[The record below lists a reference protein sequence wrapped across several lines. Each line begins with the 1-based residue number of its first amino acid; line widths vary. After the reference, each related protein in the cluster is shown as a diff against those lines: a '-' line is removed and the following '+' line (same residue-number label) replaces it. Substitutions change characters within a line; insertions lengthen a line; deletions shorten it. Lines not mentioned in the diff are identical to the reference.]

1 MNPSKLEQ
9 NLSGVIAEMVLKLGL
24 TGVPLSLNYPCASL
38 GRMLGVEADPQ
49 ALKPAL
55 DAFFATRKDL
65 FGAAEAV
72 PHEDG
77 FCLTIPAEGVARVMS
92 QAPAAAFL
100 RDLIQTAQTPGATA
114 DDLLAAFRRHSDRV
128 HVEPAGNDEF
138 DLLVY
143 FEDGVPDDF
152 RYCIDQ
158 HDGFASYHRFSRED
172 YEAFGF

>member
-1 MNPSKLEQ
+1 MNTLEQ
-9 NLSGVIAEMVLKLGL
+9 NLSGVIAEMALKLGL

-38 GRMLGVEADPQ
+38 GRMLGVADDPQ
-49 ALKPAL
+49 ALQPAL
-55 DAFFATRKDL
+55 DAFFAARKDL

-77 FCLTIPAEGVARVMS
+77 FCLAIPAEGVARVVA

-100 RDLIQTAQTPGATA
+100 RDLIHTAQTPGATA

-128 HVEPAGNDEF
+128 HVEPVDNDEF

-152 RYCIDQ
+152 RYCIDR
-158 HDGFASYHRFSRED
+158 HDGFVSYHRFSKED

>member
-55 DAFFATRKDL
+55 EAFFAERAGL
-65 FGAAEAV
+65 YGAVHVE

-77 FCLTIPAEGVARVMS
+77 FCLAIPAEGVARVVA

-100 RDLIQTAQTPGATA
+100 RDLIHTAQTPGATA

-128 HVEPAGNDEF
+128 HVEPVDNDEF

>member
-1 MNPSKLEQ
+1 MNTLEQ
-9 NLSGVIAEMVLKLGL
+9 NLSGVIAEMALKLGL

-38 GRMLGVEADPQ
+38 GRMLGVADDPQ
-49 ALKPAL
+49 ALQPAL
-55 DAFFATRKDL
+55 DAFFAARKDL

-128 HVEPAGNDEF
+128 HVEPVDNDEF

-158 HDGFASYHRFSRED
+158 HDGFASYHRFSKED

>member
-1 MNPSKLEQ
+1 MNTLEQ
-9 NLSGVIAEMVLKLGL
+9 NLSGVIAEMALKLGL

-38 GRMLGVEADPQ
+38 GRMLGVADDPQ
-49 ALKPAL
+49 ALQPAL
-55 DAFFATRKDL
+55 DAFFAARKDL

-100 RDLIQTAQTPGATA
+100 RDLIHTAQTPGATA

-128 HVEPAGNDEF
+128 HVEPVDNDEF

-143 FEDGVPDDF
+143 FEDGVPDGF
-152 RYCIDQ
+152 RYCIDR
-158 HDGFASYHRFSRED
+158 HDGFVSSHRLSKED

>member
-1 MNPSKLEQ
+1 MNTLEQ

-38 GRMLGVEADPQ
+38 GRMLGVADDPQ
-49 ALKPAL
+49 ALQPAL
-55 DAFFATRKDL
+55 DAFFAARKDL

-77 FCLTIPAEGVARVMS
+77 FCLAIPAEGVTRVMS

-128 HVEPAGNDEF
+128 HVEPVDNDEF

>member
-1 MNPSKLEQ
+1 MNTLEQ
-9 NLSGVIAEMVLKLGL
+9 NLSGVIAEMALKLGL

-38 GRMLGVEADPQ
+38 GRMLGVADDPQ
-49 ALKPAL
+49 ALQPAL
-55 DAFFATRKDL
+55 DAFFAARKDL

-114 DDLLAAFRRHSDRV
+114 DDLLAVFRRHSSHV
-128 HVEPAGNDEF
+128 HVESVSNGEF

-143 FEDGVPDDF
+143 FEDGVPDGF
-152 RYCIDQ
+152 RYCIDR
-158 HDGFASYHRFSRED
+158 HDGFVSYHRFSKED
-172 YEAFGF
+172 YEAFCF

>member
-1 MNPSKLEQ
+1 MNTLEQ
-9 NLSGVIAEMVLKLGL
+9 NLSGVIAEMALKLGL

-38 GRMLGVEADPQ
+38 GRMLGVADDPQ
-49 ALKPAL
+49 ALQPAL
-55 DAFFATRKDL
+55 DAFFAARKDL

-100 RDLIQTAQTPGATA
+100 RDLIHTAQTPGATA
-114 DDLLAAFRRHSDRV
+114 DDLLAVFRRHSSHV
-128 HVEPAGNDEF
+128 HVESVSNGEF

-143 FEDGVPDDF
+143 FEDGVPDGF
-152 RYCIDQ
+152 RYCIDR
-158 HDGFASYHRFSRED
+158 HDGFVSYHRFSKED

>member
-1 MNPSKLEQ
+1 MNALEE
-9 NLSGVIAEMVLKLGL
+9 NLCGVIAEMALKLGL
-24 TGVPLSLNYPCASL
+24 ARAPLSLNYPCASL
-38 GRMLGVEADPQ
+38 GRMLGVADDPQ
-49 ALKPAL
+49 ALQPAL
-55 DAFFATRKDL
+55 DAFFAARKDL

-128 HVEPAGNDEF
+128 HVEPVDNDEF

>member
-1 MNPSKLEQ
+1 MNTLEQ
-9 NLSGVIAEMVLKLGL
+9 NLSGVIAEMALKLGL

-38 GRMLGVEADPQ
+38 GRMLGVADDPQ
-49 ALKPAL
+49 ALQPAL
-55 DAFFATRKDL
+55 DAFFAARKDL

-100 RDLIQTAQTPGATA
+100 RDLIHTAQTPGATA

-128 HVEPAGNDEF
+128 HVEPVDNDEF

-143 FEDGVPDDF
+143 FEDGVPDGF
-152 RYCIDQ
+152 RYCIDR
-158 HDGFASYHRFSRED
+158 HDGFVSYHRFSKED

>member
-1 MNPSKLEQ
+1 MNTLEQ

-38 GRMLGVEADPQ
+38 GRMLGVADDPQ
-49 ALKPAL
+49 ALQPAL
-55 DAFFATRKDL
+55 DAFFAARKDL

-92 QAPAAAFL
+92 QAPAASFL

-128 HVEPAGNDEF
+128 HVEPVDNDEF

>member
-1 MNPSKLEQ
+1 MNTLEQ
-9 NLSGVIAEMVLKLGL
+9 NLSGVIAEMALKLGL

-38 GRMLGVEADPQ
+38 GRMLGVADDPQ
-49 ALKPAL
+49 ALQPAL
-55 DAFFATRKDL
+55 DAFFAARADL

-128 HVEPAGNDEF
+128 HVEPVDNDEF

-143 FEDGVPDDF
+143 FEDGVPDGF
-152 RYCIDQ
+152 RYCIDR

>member
-1 MNPSKLEQ
+1 MNTLEQ
-9 NLSGVIAEMVLKLGL
+9 NLSGVIAEMALKLGL

-38 GRMLGVEADPQ
+38 GRMLGVADDPQ
-49 ALKPAL
+49 ALQPAL
-55 DAFFATRKDL
+55 DAFFAARKDL

-100 RDLIQTAQTPGATA
+100 RDLIQTAQTSGATA

-128 HVEPAGNDEF
+128 HVEPVDNGEF

-158 HDGFASYHRFSRED
+158 HGGFASYHRFSKED

>member
-1 MNPSKLEQ
+1 MNTLEQ
-9 NLSGVIAEMVLKLGL
+9 NLSGVIAEMALKLGL

-38 GRMLGVEADPQ
+38 GRMLGVADDPQ
-49 ALKPAL
+49 ALQPAL
-55 DAFFATRKDL
+55 DAFFAARKDL

-128 HVEPAGNDEF
+128 HVEPVDNDEF

>member
-1 MNPSKLEQ
+1 MNASKLEQ
-9 NLSGVIAEMVLKLGL
+9 NLTGVIVEMALKMGL
-24 TGVPLSLNYPCASL
+24 SRAPLSLNYPCASL
-38 GRMLGVEADPQ
+38 GRMLGVADDPQ
-49 ALKPAL
+49 ALQPAL
-55 DAFFATRKDL
+55 DAFFAARKAL

-128 HVEPAGNDEF
+128 HVEPVDNDEF

>member
-1 MNPSKLEQ
+1 MNTLEQ

-38 GRMLGVEADPQ
+38 GRMLGVADDPQ
-49 ALKPAL
+49 ALQPAL
-55 DAFFATRKDL
+55 DAFFAARKDL

-77 FCLTIPAEGVARVMS
+77 FCLAIPAEGVARVMS

-128 HVEPAGNDEF
+128 HVEPVDNDEF

>member
-38 GRMLGVEADPQ
+38 GRMLGVADDPQ
-49 ALKPAL
+49 ALQPAL
-55 DAFFATRKDL
+55 DAFFAARADL
-65 FGAAEAV
+65 FGAVHVE

-77 FCLTIPAEGVARVMS
+77 FCLAIPAEGVARVMS

-128 HVEPAGNDEF
+128 HVEPVDNDEF

>member
-1 MNPSKLEQ
+1 
-9 NLSGVIAEMVLKLGL
+9 MVH
-24 TGVPLSLNYPCASL
+24 
-38 GRMLGVEADPQ
+38 VE
-49 ALKPAL
+49 
-55 DAFFATRKDL
+55 
-65 FGAAEAV
+65 

-77 FCLTIPAEGVARVMS
+77 FCLAIPAEGVARVVA

-100 RDLIQTAQTPGATA
+100 RDLIHTAQTPGATA

-128 HVEPAGNDEF
+128 HVEPVDNDEF

>member
-1 MNPSKLEQ
+1 MNTLEQ

-38 GRMLGVEADPQ
+38 GRMLGVADDPQ
-49 ALKPAL
+49 ALQPAL
-55 DAFFATRKDL
+55 DAFFAARKDL

-128 HVEPAGNDEF
+128 HVEPVDNDEF

>member
-1 MNPSKLEQ
+1 MNTLEQ
-9 NLSGVIAEMVLKLGL
+9 NLSGVIAEMALKLGL

-38 GRMLGVEADPQ
+38 GRMLGVADDPQ
-49 ALKPAL
+49 ALQPAL
-55 DAFFATRKDL
+55 DAFFAARKDL

-77 FCLTIPAEGVARVMS
+77 FCLAIPAEGVARVVA

-100 RDLIQTAQTPGATA
+100 RDLIHTAQTPGATA
-114 DDLLAAFRRHSDRV
+114 DDLLAVFRRHSSHV
-128 HVEPAGNDEF
+128 HVESVSNGEF

-143 FEDGVPDDF
+143 FEDGVPDGF
-152 RYCIDQ
+152 RYCIDR
-158 HDGFASYHRFSRED
+158 HDGFVSYHRFSKED

>member
-24 TGVPLSLNYPCASL
+24 TGVPLSLNYPCASR
-38 GRMLGVEADPQ
+38 GRMLGVADDPQ
-49 ALKPAL
+49 ALQPAL
-55 DAFFATRKDL
+55 EAFFAARVGL
-65 FGAAEAV
+65 YGAVHVE

-77 FCLTIPAEGVARVMS
+77 FCLAIPAEGVARVVA

-100 RDLIQTAQTPGATA
+100 RDLIHTAQTPGATA

>member
-55 DAFFATRKDL
+55 EAFFAARAGL
-65 FGAAEAV
+65 YGAVHVE

-77 FCLTIPAEGVARVMS
+77 FCLAIPAEGVARVVA

-100 RDLIQTAQTPGATA
+100 RDLIHTAQTPGATA

-128 HVEPAGNDEF
+128 HVEPVDNDEF

-152 RYCIDQ
+152 CYCIDQ

>member
-1 MNPSKLEQ
+1 MNTLEQ
-9 NLSGVIAEMVLKLGL
+9 NLSGVIAEMALKLGL
-24 TGVPLSLNYPCASL
+24 TGVPLSLNDPCASL
-38 GRMLGVEADPQ
+38 WRMLGVADDPQ
-49 ALKPAL
+49 ALQPAL
-55 DAFFATRKDL
+55 DAFFAARKDL

-128 HVEPAGNDEF
+128 HVEPVDNDEF